1 MAINKFVFFF
11 LLIATESVFAQFNY
25 GDIGIN
31 GTISVARFSNESFS
45 TINNVI
51 EKNNNI
57 TTRIEAIPSL
67 EFFISNEL
75 SVLFGLGYSFSQSKF
90 TLFNPNFGFQDA
102 DQTNTSFLTF
112 FGFSKYSSISKNF
125 YLKFGLS
132 SIFGF
137 GKNSEDSYIS
147 SSFLADAKT
156 FELDASASFGFS
168 FILTERLI
176 FSASSNVLTFLYGVQ
191 NQEDIDLKIRN
202 SRLTA
207 NISNNLGIQ
216 FTYFF

>member
-1 MAINKFVFFF
+1 MNLKKLFALF
-11 LLIATESVFAQFNY
+11 LLILVTTTVTFAQFKS

-31 GTISVARFSNESFS
+31 GAISVARFSNESFS
-45 TINNVI
+45 IINNEI

-75 SVLFGLGYSFSQSKF
+75 SLLFGLGYSFSQSKF
-90 TLFNPNFGFQDA
+90 ELFSQNFGLQDV

-112 FGFSKYSSISKNF
+112 LGFSKYSSISKNF

-156 FELDASASFGFS
+156 FELDASANFGFS
-168 FILTERLI
+168 FILTE
-176 FSASSNVLTFLYGVQ
+176 LY
-191 NQEDIDLKIRN
+191 
-202 SRLTA
+202 ST
-207 NISNNLGIQ
+207 
-216 FTYFF
+216 